1 MAKLLVCI
9 DGSTYA
15 DNLCANAAWVAKQI
29 EVIRS
34 SLPLKMAVENQS
46 KVGQRFYLVSR
57 IVGLD
62 HPSWLWVMARW
73 VFGKQ

>member
-46 KVGQRFYLVSR
+46 KVG
-57 IVGLD
+57 VG
-62 HPSWLWVMARW
+62 PRY
-73 VFGKQ
+73 